1 MNRPPRF
8 LRTFCANLGG
18 LGSNL
23 PGFLC
28 LAGLRLSREVS
39 LHRCYCTAR
48 NGTFPL
54 YSMQA
59 DGMGRSPLVQSGA
72 DDAVADWPGD
82 ARRIVFKSRRE
93 YAGKI

>member
-1 MNRPPRF
+1 MS
-8 LRTFCANLGG
+8 TFGANLGG
-18 LGSNL
+18 LANNL
-23 PGFLC
+23 PGFEN

-39 LHRCYCTAR
+39 LHRCYCIAR

-59 DGMGRSPLVQSGA
+59 DGMGWSPLVQSGA

-82 ARRIVFKSRRE
+82 AECIVFKSRRE
-93 YAGKI
+93 CAGKN